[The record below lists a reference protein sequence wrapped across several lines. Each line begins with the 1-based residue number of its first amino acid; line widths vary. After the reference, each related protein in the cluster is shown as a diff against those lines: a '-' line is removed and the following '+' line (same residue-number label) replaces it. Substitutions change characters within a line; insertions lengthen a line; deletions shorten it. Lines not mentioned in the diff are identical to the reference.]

1 MARSPAGMQSWPAG
15 IPRRAALALGA
26 GLAVPAL
33 SRAQPRFPDRPI
45 RLVVPFGAGG
55 NLDTLARMLIPGVS
69 ERLGQPIVIEN
80 RAGAGGNIGTEVVA
94 RAAPDGYTLL
104 LGSNGALTINPLI
117 MERVP
122 YDPAKDFAPVCL
134 CFRTPQVL
142 VISPKLPVRTLA
154 EFVAYAKAR
163 PGQLQCGSAGSGTS
177 NHLNIELLN
186 AATGIG
192 LVHVPYR
199 ASGAATP
206 DLLNGAL
213 ASSMEQITTALPL
226 HRDGQLPI
234 IAAALPQPLPL
245 LPGIPTLAEA
255 GVPGGGLVSFIG
267 ILVPSGTPGRIVA
280 TLAGGLRRGAGRTR
294 VAREDRGDRQPD
306 GRCGD
311 DDAGGLRRAA
321 AAGSGTVAPRR
332 RRGRH
337 AGT

>member
-1 MARSPAGMQSWPAG
+1 MARSPCPAG
-15 IPRRAALALGA
+15 IPRRAALAAAA
-26 GLAVPAL
+26 GLAMPAPL
-33 SRAQPRFPDRPI
+33 RAQPRFPDRPI

-55 NLDTLARMLIPGVS
+55 NLDTLARMLVPGVS

-80 RAGAGGNIGTEVVA
+80 RVGAGGNIGTEVVA

-122 YDPAKDFAPVCL
+122 YDPAKDFAPICL

-142 VISPKLPVRTLA
+142 VASPKLPVRTFA
-154 EFVAYAKAR
+154 EFLAYAKAR

-199 ASGAATP
+199 SSGGATP
-206 DLLNGAL
+206 DLLSGAL
-213 ASSMEQITTALPL
+213 ASSMEQITTALPQ

-245 LPGIPTLAEA
+245 LPAIPSLAEA

-267 ILVPSGTPGRIVA
+267 ILVPSGTSAPITA
-280 TLAGGLRRGAGRTR
+280 TLQAAFAAALAEPALR
-294 VAREDRGDRQPD
+294 ARIEETGSLMADAATTTPD
-306 GRCGD
+306 GFAALLRQEAD
-311 DDAGGLRRAA
+311 LSRRAA
-321 AAGSGTVAPRR
+321 AA
-332 RRGRH
+332 
-337 AGT
+337 AGLLVR

>member
-1 MARSPAGMQSWPAG
+1 MARSPCPAGM
-15 IPRRAALALGA
+15 PRRAMLAFA
-26 GLAVPAL
+26 GLAMPAL
-33 SRAQPRFPDRPI
+33 ARAQTRFPDRPI

-55 NLDTLARMLIPGVS
+55 NLDTLARMLVPGVA
-69 ERLGQPIVIEN
+69 ERLGQPIIIEN

-94 RAAPDGYTLL
+94 RAQPDGYTLL

-117 MERVP
+117 MERLP
-122 YDPAKDFAPVCL
+122 FDPAKDFAPVCL

-142 VISPKLPVRTLA
+142 VASPKLPVRSFA
-154 EFVAYAKAR
+154 EFLAYAKAR

-199 ASGAATP
+199 SSGAATP

-234 IAAALPQPLPL
+234 IAAALPQPLPF
-245 LPGIPTLAEA
+245 LPEIPTLAEA

-267 ILVPSGTPGRIVA
+267 ILLPSGTPAPLIA
-280 TLAGGLRRGAGRTR
+280 TLQAAFAAALAEPALRAR
-294 VAREDRGDRQPD
+294 VEETGSLMADAATMAPPGFAALLARE
-306 GRCGD
+306 
-311 DDAGGLRRAA
+311 AELSRRAA
-321 AAGSGTVAPRR
+321 AA
-332 RRGRH
+332 
-337 AGT
+337 AGLLVR

>member
-1 MARSPAGMQSWPAG
+1 MARSPWPAG

-26 GLAVPAL
+26 GLAAPAL
-33 SRAQPRFPDRPI
+33 VRAQPRFPDRPI

-55 NLDTLARMLIPGVS
+55 NLDTLARMLVPGVA

-80 RAGAGGNIGTEVVA
+80 RVGAGGNIGTEVVA
-94 RAAPDGYTLL
+94 RAQPDGYTLL

-142 VISPKLPVRTLA
+142 VASPKLPVRSFA
-154 EFVAYAKAR
+154 EFLAHAKAR

-199 ASGAATP
+199 SSGGATP
-206 DLLNGAL
+206 DLLSGAL
-213 ASSMEQITTALPL
+213 ACSMEQITTALPL

-234 IAAALPQPLPL
+234 IAAALPQPMPL
-245 LPGIPTLAEA
+245 LPEIPTLAEA
-255 GVPGGGLVSFIG
+255 GVPEGGLVSFIG
-267 ILVPSGTPGRIVA
+267 ILVPAGTPARIVSTLQEAFAAGLAEPALRARVEETGSLMAGAEA
-280 TLAGGLRRGAGRTR
+280 TTPTGFAALIRREA
-294 VAREDRGDRQPD
+294 E
-306 GRCGD
+306 
-311 DDAGGLRRAA
+311 LSRRAA
-321 AAGSGTVAPRR
+321 AA
-332 RRGRH
+332 
-337 AGT
+337 AGMLVR

>member
-1 MARSPAGMQSWPAG
+1 M
-15 IPRRAALALGA
+15 
-26 GLAVPAL
+26 
-33 SRAQPRFPDRPI
+33 
-45 RLVVPFGAGG
+45 
-55 NLDTLARMLIPGVS
+55 
-69 ERLGQPIVIEN
+69 
-80 RAGAGGNIGTEVVA
+80 AGGNIGTEVVA
-94 RAAPDGYTLL
+94 RAAPDGTTLL

-142 VISPKLPVRTLA
+142 VVSPKLPVRTLE
-154 EFVAYAKAR
+154 EFIAYAKAR
-163 PGQLQCGSAGSGTS
+163 PSQLQCGSAGSGTS

-245 LPGIPTLAEA
+245 LPEIPTLAEA

-280 TLAGGLRRGAGRTR
+280 TLQEAFAAALAEPGLR
-294 VAREDRGDRQPD
+294 ARIEETGSLMADAATTTPQGFAALLRQEAD
-306 GRCGD
+306 
-311 DDAGGLRRAA
+311 LSRRAA
-321 AAGSGTVAPRR
+321 AA
-332 RRGRH
+332 
-337 AGT
+337 AGLLVR